1 MVDQT
6 RDQTGRVRA
15 RLLDLVPGRSGKV
28 YGDWLDQRG
37 EAFRQR
43 VQVATLELFHGYKN
57 AIDDH
62 LEDATAVLD
71 AFHVVKLGT
80 DAVDQVRRRRTPRR
94 GLLRLV
100 LRPTTQRG
108 LPPPRPR
115 RRQEHRGADHQ
126 VAPTCPIPEILR
138 LSRTL
143 KQWREAFLA
152 YSTTSR
158 SSNGGTEAINGL
170 IELYRRVARGFKDP
184 GNYRLRIDAPHR
196 WRTHQPPAQLR
207 GARLITE
214 FRSPGVRAR

>member
-80 DAVDQVRRRRTPRR
+80 DAVD
-94 GLLRLV
+94 
-100 LRPTTQRG
+100 
-108 LPPPRPR
+108 
-115 RRQEHRGADHQ
+115 
-126 VAPTCPIPEILR
+126 
-138 LSRTL
+138 
-143 KQWREAFLA
+143 
-152 YSTTSR
+152 
-158 SSNGGTEAINGL
+158 
-170 IELYRRVARGFKDP
+170 
-184 GNYRLRIDAPHR
+184 
-196 WRTHQPPAQLR
+196 
-207 GARLITE
+207 
-214 FRSPGVRAR
+214 

>member
-1 MVDQT
+1 MVDLS
-6 RDQTGRVRA
+6 RDQHGRVHA
-15 RLLDLVPGRSGKV
+15 RLLDLVPGRSGKA
-28 YGDWLDQRG
+28 YADWLTARG
-37 EAFRQR
+37 DAFRER
-43 VQVATLELFHGYKN
+43 VQVATLDPFHGYKN

-126 VAPTCPIPEILR
+126 VAPDLPDPR
-138 LSRTL
+138 D
-143 KQWREAFLA
+143 LA
-152 YSTTSR
+152 PQPDPQ
-158 SSNGGTEAINGL
+158 A
-170 IELYRRVARGFKDP
+170 VARGVS
-184 GNYRLRIDAPHR
+184 GLLH
-196 WRTHQPPAQLR
+196 HQPIQQRRHRSHQRPDRALPPRRPRLQRPRQLPPTHRCSSSVADSPAPSP
-207 GARLITE
+207 IK
-214 FRSPGVRAR
+214 RSPPNH